1 MSRQWVVRFK
11 GETHPVIFGATNIDP
26 SKGILTQVA
35 EEINQYYPF
44 LSSLKYE
51 VRLEEWSQKIRTPG
65 LVCPEC
71 GSLLGHLQLA
81 KNLLWPVRC
90 GCGLHV
96 TLPSE

>member
-1 MSRQWVVRFK
+1 MSRQWVLRFK
-11 GETHPVIFGATNIDP
+11 GETCPIICGTTDADP

-51 VRLEEWSQKIRTPG
+51 VRLEEWTQKVYAGG

-71 GSLLGHLQLA
+71 GALLGHAHVA

-96 TLPSE
+96 TLPIE